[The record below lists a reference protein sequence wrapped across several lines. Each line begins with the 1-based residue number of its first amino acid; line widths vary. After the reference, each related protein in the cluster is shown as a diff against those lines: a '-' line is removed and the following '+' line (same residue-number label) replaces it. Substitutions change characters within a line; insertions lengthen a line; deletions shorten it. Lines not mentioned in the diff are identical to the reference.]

1 MFCCV
6 VFKDEYLSAG
16 AAGVDVDILRTIG
29 RLCKGGTL
37 LLLRAVRAYEQVL
50 CQLKAAIV
58 IIGCCDLE
66 QHASTVS
73 WSAVLEVYIIFSRL
87 YA

>member
-6 VFKDEYLSAG
+6 VFKGEYLRAG
-16 AAGVDVDILRTIG
+16 ASGVDVDILRTIG
-29 RLCKGGTL
+29 RLCKGSTML
-37 LLLRAVRAYEQVL
+37 LLKTVTAYEQVL

-66 QHASTVS
+66 
-73 WSAVLEVYIIFSRL
+73 
-87 YA
+87 